1 MLAEVISFGG
11 RCKDVRSIVA
21 ERIRRQVNSDR
32 RKENV
37 RLKLESDEKTV
48 VVQVKVKQRD
58 GDEKVDELNE
68 VTGKPTGRKID
79 NPRYGK
85 FYYTSHDAFEVEQAD
100 PKEVFAVVKEA
111 VIKASKK

>member
-1 MLAEVISFGG
+1 M
-11 RCKDVRSIVA
+11 
-21 ERIRRQVNSDR
+21 
-32 RKENV
+32 

-58 GDEKVDELNE
+58 GNEKIDELNE
-68 VTGKPTGRKID
+68 VTGKPTGKKID

-100 PKEVFAVVKEA
+100 AKEVFTVVKEA
-111 VIKASKK
+111 ILRASKK